1 MLTSGQRVSV
11 NEELKA
17 HSILK
22 LIVILVTVR
31 NPFDYLIL
39 VSEREGKR
47 ETYTEKDRGRD
58 RLSSTPRQGLF
69 IVS

>member
-39 VSEREGKR
+39 VREREGKR
-47 ETYTEKDRGRD
+47 ETYTEKDRARD

>member
-17 HSILK
+17 HSILE
-22 LIVILVTVR
+22 LIIILVTAR

-39 VSEREGKR
+39 VREREGKR
-47 ETYTEKDRGRD
+47 ETYTKKDRD
-58 RLSSTPRQGLF
+58 RETD
-69 IVS
+69 